1 MTVSG
6 EVDVYT
12 APQLRS
18 ALEERIAAGQTAL
31 IVDLED
37 VGFLDSTGL
46 GVLVGRLKA
55 VKKVDGWLRVVCT
68 NERILRLF
76 GITGLDQVLPIHD
89 TVDAALAAG
98 RRRRRRARRL
108 RLTQAPTRAPT
119 SVRAVTP
126 ELRGLHVT

>member
-1 MTVSG
+1 MKLSVGTTERDDVTVVTVSG

-18 ALEERIAAGQTAL
+18 ALEERIAAGHRTF

-46 GVLVGRLKA
+46 GVLVGRLKV
-55 VKKVDGWLRVVCT
+55 VKKLDGWLRVVCT

-76 GITGLDQVLPIHD
+76 GITGLDLVLPIFD
-89 TVDAALAAG
+89 TVDAALSAA
-98 RRRRRRARRL
+98 
-108 RLTQAPTRAPT
+108 
-119 SVRAVTP
+119 P
-126 ELRGLHVT
+126 EELAEPEATA

>member
-1 MTVSG
+1 MKLSVATTERDDVTVVTVSG

-18 ALEERIAAGQTAL
+18 ALEERIAAGHTAL
-31 IVDLED
+31 VVDLED

-68 NERILRLF
+68 NERIVRLF
-76 GITGLDQVLPIHD
+76 GITGLDQVLPIFD
-89 TVDAALAAG
+89 SVEAALAA
-98 RRRRRRARRL
+98 
-108 RLTQAPTRAPT
+108 
-119 SVRAVTP
+119 TP
-126 ELRGLHVT
+126 EDLVEPEVSV

>member
-1 MTVSG
+1 MKLTVATTERDDVTIVTVSG

-18 ALEERIAAGQTAL
+18 ALEERIAAGHTAI
-31 IVDLED
+31 IVDLQG

-76 GITGLDQVLPIHD
+76 GITGLDRVLPIHES
-89 TVDAALAAG
+89 VDAALAAG
-98 RRRRRRARRL
+98 PDDFLEPDVPA
-108 RLTQAPTRAPT
+108 
-119 SVRAVTP
+119 
-126 ELRGLHVT
+126 

>member
-1 MTVSG
+1 MKLSVATTERDDVTVVTVSG

-18 ALEERIAAGQTAL
+18 ALEERIAAGHTAL
-31 IVDLED
+31 VVDLED

-68 NERILRLF
+68 NERIVRLF
-76 GITGLDQVLPIHD
+76 GITGLDQVLPIFD
-89 TVDAALAAG
+89 SVESALAA
-98 RRRRRRARRL
+98 
-108 RLTQAPTRAPT
+108 
-119 SVRAVTP
+119 TP
-126 ELRGLHVT
+126 EDLVEPEVSV

>member
-1 MTVSG
+1 MKLSVGTTERDDVIVLTVSG

-18 ALEERIAAGQTAL
+18 ALEERIAAGHKAFV
-31 IVDLED
+31 VDMQE
-37 VGFLDSTGL
+37 VAFLDSTGL

-76 GITGLDQVLPIHD
+76 GITGLDRVLPIFE
-89 TVDAALAAG
+89 TVDAALAA
-98 RRRRRRARRL
+98 
-108 RLTQAPTRAPT
+108 APDD
-119 SVRAVTP
+119 VVGP
-126 ELRGLHVT
+126 EVPA

>member
-1 MTVSG
+1 MKLTVSTTERDDVTIVTVSG

-18 ALEERIAAGQTAL
+18 ALEERIAAGHTAL
-31 IVDLED
+31 IVDLQD

-46 GVLVGRLKA
+46 GVLVGRVKA

-76 GITGLDQVLPIHD
+76 GITGLDRVIAIHD
-89 TVDAALAAG
+89 TVEAALAADP
-98 RRRRRRARRL
+98 ADL
-108 RLTQAPTRAPT
+108 AEPDVSA
-119 SVRAVTP
+119 
-126 ELRGLHVT
+126 

>member
-1 MTVSG
+1 MKLTVATTERDDVTIVTVSG

-18 ALEERIAAGQTAL
+18 ALEERIAAGHTAF
-31 IVDLED
+31 IVDLQD

-55 VKKVDGWLRVVCT
+55 VKKLNGWLRVVCT

-76 GITGLDQVLPIHD
+76 GITGLDRVLPIHES
-89 TVDAALAAG
+89 VESALAADP
-98 RRRRRRARRL
+98 A
-108 RLTQAPTRAPT
+108 
-119 SVRAVTP
+119 
-126 ELRGLHVT
+126 ELVGLDDSA

>member
-1 MTVSG
+1 MKLTVATTERDDVTIVTVSG

-31 IVDLED
+31 IVDLQD

-55 VKKVDGWLRVVCT
+55 VKKLDGWLRVVCT

-76 GITGLDQVLPIHD
+76 SITGLDRVISVHD
-89 TVDAALAAG
+89 TVEAALSADPAD
-98 RRRRRRARRL
+98 L
-108 RLTQAPTRAPT
+108 VEPDV
-119 SVRAVTP
+119 SV
-126 ELRGLHVT
+126 

>member
-1 MTVSG
+1 VKLTVATTERDDVTIVTVSG

-18 ALEERIAAGQTAL
+18 ALEERIAAGHTAL
-31 IVDLED
+31 IVDLQD

-46 GVLVGRLKA
+46 GVLVGRVKA

-76 GITGLDQVLPIHD
+76 GITGLDRVIAIHD
-89 TVDAALAAG
+89 SIDEALAADP
-98 RRRRRRARRL
+98 ADL
-108 RLTQAPTRAPT
+108 AEPDVSA
-119 SVRAVTP
+119 
-126 ELRGLHVT
+126 

>member
-1 MTVSG
+1 MKLTVATMERDDVTIVTVSG

-12 APQLRS
+12 APQLRT
-18 ALEERIAAGQTAL
+18 ALEERISAGHTAL
-31 IVDLED
+31 IVDLQD

-76 GITGLDQVLPIHD
+76 GITGLDRVIPIHD
-89 TVDAALAAG
+89 SVDTALAA
-98 RRRRRRARRL
+98 
-108 RLTQAPTRAPT
+108 
-119 SVRAVTP
+119 SP
-126 ELRGLHVT
+126 EDFAQPEVSA